1 MWTTRPGKAAPQH
14 ALGRRPTHLKCA
26 MHSHNV
32 AVLALTEFRH
42 TMNFENTLNSSV
54 VDFIKILQRVST
66 RPTKLG
72 VTRCCHT
79 PKKNGNHIHDNKPG

>member
-1 MWTTRPGKAAPQH
+1 MRTTRPDTVAPQH

-32 AVLALTEFRH
+32 AVLARIEFRH

-54 VDFIKILQRVST
+54 VDLIKNTEGEHTPHLM
-66 RPTKLG
+66 G